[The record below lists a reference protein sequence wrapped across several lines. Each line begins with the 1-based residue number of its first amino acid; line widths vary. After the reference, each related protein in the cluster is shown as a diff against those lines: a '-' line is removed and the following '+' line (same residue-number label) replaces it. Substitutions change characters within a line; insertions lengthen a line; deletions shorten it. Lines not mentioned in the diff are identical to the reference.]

1 VQAEHSR
8 THQVYRDSSNSLL
21 DGCGSIILLVRYTPA
36 RSSIMVKP
44 ATTKLSSRGQVV
56 IPEEIRTR
64 LGLEPGAQ
72 FVVVGEGDV
81 VVLKALQP
89 PKLSDFKTLLDKAR
103 ESAEAAS
110 VTPEDVERAIREV
123 RGKK

>member
-1 VQAEHSR
+1 
-8 THQVYRDSSNSLL
+8 
-21 DGCGSIILLVRYTPA
+21 
-36 RSSIMVKP
+36 MVKP
-44 ATTKLSSRGQVV
+44 VTTKLSSRGQVV

-81 VVLKALQP
+81 VVLKALEP
-89 PKLSDFKTLLDKAR
+89 PKLTDFKALLDKAR
-103 ESAEAAS
+103 ESAEAAG